1 MLGKFLAGLLMGV
14 FAAFSSS
21 TLLALSVEWDTA
33 TAATV
38 GPMIAL
44 AVVVVL
50 GLTARRPAVA
60 WGRGMLLCGL
70 MSLALLARLITFAV
84 AGILDL
90 GQPGSEPFAA
100 VDNIGAAMLFGV
112 GGLIFLVPGYLLLRR
127 KPSKP
132 DPGREPEPEPEPVA
146 GPPRRIEPRL

>member
-1 MLGKFLAGLLMGV
+1 M
-14 FAAFSSS
+14 
-21 TLLALSVEWDTA
+21 
-33 TAATV
+33 
-38 GPMIAL
+38 L
-44 AVVVVL
+44 AVVLAL

-70 MSLALLARLITFAV
+70 VSLALLARLITFAV

-90 GQPGSEPFAA
+90 GQPGNEPFAA
-100 VDNIGAAMLFGV
+100 ADNIGAAVLFGF

-127 KPSKP
+127 RPSEQG
-132 DPGREPEPEPEPVA
+132 PGREPEPKPESVA

>member
-1 MLGKFLAGLLMGV
+1 MMGKFLAGLLMGV
-14 FAAFSSS
+14 FAALSSS

-33 TAATV
+33 AAATV
-38 GPMIAL
+38 APLIVL
-44 AVVVVL
+44 AVVLAL

-70 MSLALLARLITFAV
+70 VSLALLARLITFAV

-90 GQPGSEPFAA
+90 GQPGNEPFAA
-100 VDNIGAAMLFGV
+100 ADNIGAAVLFGF

-127 KPSKP
+127 RPSE
-132 DPGREPEPEPEPVA
+132 PGPGA
-146 GPPRRIEPRL
+146 GTGT